1 MRVDMLP
8 GKTKFSQIIL
18 KKLMLKFYRKSAY
31 FDQKKKKKMFKEF
44 IGKKY

>member
-31 FDQKKKKKMFKEF
+31 FDQKKKNMFKEF